1 MFELKKYGENIEEM
15 REQMSGGKLP
25 IKPIRFPKQ
34 RDPKLTTATDHHN
47 NLNHQKDTPLGN
59 SNNILSSPAV
69 VEVSPSSIHANRSLS
84 SDSIPPVLSEPSS
97 PDSPPD
103 LQIDLE
109 GSIQGARNG
118 GRDNRHRS
126 PSKGMV
132 VGGHGTLSAIERNSQ
147 VAGPL
152 DFSAEAGPQAVTN
165 TSYTSPTSGL
175 SKLKRGIKGRKAG
188 DTLSQLV
195 SSLAER
201 KRVAKMGVG
210 TPAQSAPVVVTSS
223 GITTSHEI
231 PEQDQEPREDPEDPT
246 ATAAPYNP
254 FSSVYLDR
262 NKTAIY
268 EVDPNQKRDRKRPKK
283 VSNDSTPP
291 PSKKPARGKIT
302 PHKSA
307 SLHPES
313 NSNSPQIQ
321 VASSEVANLPSS
333 QSSTTDRV
341 SSSVSPQTP
350 VGMSVPG
357 TIVQTHVTPTP
368 LPNSG
373 LIPGPKAVPSPAKS
387 SRGPPPAGKKTKG
400 RNRGPKASKSAL
412 AGRTATS
419 VTPSVT
425 PSPSV
430 VPRSQASPVVSA
442 SLAQTRPNVSDPTSS
457 VSGEGVVVRGE
468 EAAPGV
474 IGGGLPMETED
485 FQEGSGLLADT
496 IRKVNRSFHA
506 RLNQMAG
513 GVSEDMGYQYFME
526 KVSHLHDVL
535 VLHVL
540 QVPRDLINR
549 TTIQTAV
556 WSP

>member
-34 RDPKLTTATDHHN
+34 RDPKLTTAGDHH
-47 NLNHQKDTPLGN
+47 NLNHQKDSSLGN
-59 SNNILSSPAV
+59 SVSNNLPSSPAV
-69 VEVSPSSIHANRSLS
+69 VEVSPSSMHANRSLS

-97 PDSPPD
+97 PDSPPE

-118 GRDNRHRS
+118 GKDNQHQS
-126 PSKGMV
+126 PSKRMV
-132 VGGHGTLSAIERNSQ
+132 GGGHGTLNAIERNSQ

-152 DFSAEAGPQAVTN
+152 DFSGEAGPQTVTN
-165 TSYTSPTSGL
+165 ATFTSPTSGL

-201 KRVAKMGVG
+201 KRVAKMGVV
-210 TPAQSAPVVVTSS
+210 TPAQSAPIVVTSS
-223 GITTSHEI
+223 GITTSHENI
-231 PEQDQEPREDPEDPT
+231 EQDQEPREDIEDPT
-246 ATAAPYNP
+246 APAVPAVDVNP

-268 EVDPNQKRDRKRPKK
+268 EVDPNQKRDRKRAKK
-283 VSNDSTPP
+283 ASNDSTPP
-291 PSKKPARGKIT
+291 PSKKQARAKTT
-302 PHKSA
+302 PHKGA

-313 NSNSPQIQ
+313 NSSSPQIQ
-321 VASSEVANLPSS
+321 LATSEVAHLPSS

-350 VGMSVPG
+350 AGMSVPG
-357 TIVQTHVTPTP
+357 TIAQTRVTPSP

-373 LIPGPKAVPSPAKS
+373 LVPGPKAVPSPAKS
-387 SRGPPPAGKKTKG
+387 VRGPPPAGKKTKG
-400 RNRGPKASKSAL
+400 RIRGPKASKSAL

-430 VPRSQASPVVSA
+430 VPRSQASPVVNA

-457 VSGEGVVVRGE
+457 VSGEGVFVRGE

-474 IGGGLPMETED
+474 SGGALPMETED

-526 KVSHLHDVL
+526 KVSV
-535 VLHVL
+535 
-540 QVPRDLINR
+540 N
-549 TTIQTAV
+549 
-556 WSP
+556 